1 MTQDRAHSDSS
12 RVTNEFLAFMLGMR
26 RVRITTAAAELQRQR
41 SIKYRRGNLV
51 ILNRRRLE
59 TAACSCYAADR
70 KVYARLMH

>member
-41 SIKYRRGNLV
+41 SIKYRR
-51 ILNRRRLE
+51 RLE
-59 TAACSCYAADR
+59 AAACSCHAADR